1 MIIYRGHIF
10 YLFVNMTSERHFLVV
25 VENFKVIYSPH
36 VEMIRKYQTNVIT
49 VNSTADPFIFLSSEL
64 LELQL

>member
-1 MIIYRGHIF
+1 
-10 YLFVNMTSERHFLVV
+10 MTSERHFLVV

-49 VNSTADPFIFLSSEL
+49 VNSTADPFIFFFIWASGTAALIRASDVISII
-64 LELQL
+64 